1 MSSMLS
7 YPCRLQSG
15 HFMCYFNRTYH
26 VLTTTHPMSLDT
38 PHFTAYD
45 CHSTITPKFKKMIGK
60 TISHYRVSDK
70 LGEGGMG
77 VVYRAAD
84 DRLGRTVA
92 LKFLADSYALDV
104 QAVERFKREARS
116 ASALNHPNI

>member
-1 MSSMLS
+1 MIATPSS
-7 YPCRLQSG
+7 
-15 HFMCYFNRTYH
+15 H
-26 VLTTTHPMSLDT
+26 
-38 PHFTAYD
+38 
-45 CHSTITPKFKKMIGK
+45 PKFKKMIGK

-77 VVYRAAD
+77 VVYRADD

-92 LKFLADSYALDV
+92 LKFLAESYALDV

-116 ASALNHPNI
+116 ASALNHPNICSIYEIDEFEGQPFMVMELLEGETVKHRLVQGPYPSE